1 MSGEHIARAPAA
13 GDKDEQIV
21 KDLGVEAPPLPPP
34 AAQTM
39 FSLERLRSYSA
50 FGLLL
55 LAVVYTLF
63 FAQAILMPI
72 AVAGLLALLLAPLVR
87 ALRRIRLPSPVG
99 AAVVL
104 VALLALVGGGIAML
118 SEPAALW
125 TAELPKVSKKLEAKF
140 RALRAP
146 LEDMRQAGQQVD
158 KLTTLESPKD
168 VPQRV
173 VVEEGGLFSRTMGL
187 LQSLGTTLGILF
199 ALLFFLLA
207 SGDLFRRKLQ
217 QILPEHRGE
226 RAVLLVRDVQRN
238 LSAYLVTITLINIGL
253 GIATGTAMYL
263 LGMPN
268 PVLWGAMA
276 AVLNFVPVV
285 GPAVG
290 VVVIALVGLISFP
303 SMLDG
308 VIPAAA
314 YLGLHLTELQTSRPT
329 SSAAG

>member
-1 MSGEHIARAPAA
+1 M
-13 GDKDEQIV
+13 
-21 KDLGVEAPPLPPP
+21 
-34 AAQTM
+34 
-39 FSLERLRSYSA
+39 
-50 FGLLL
+50 
-55 LAVVYTLF
+55 
-63 FAQAILMPI
+63 
-72 AVAGLLALLLAPLVR
+72 VR
-87 ALRRIRLPSPVG
+87 ALRRIRLPSPIG

-118 SEPAALW
+118 SGPAALW
-125 TAELPKVSKKLEAKF
+125 AAELPKVSKKLEVKF

-187 LQSLGTTLGILF
+187 LQSLGSTLGILF

-226 RAVLLVRDVQRN
+226 RAVALVRDVQRN

-253 GIATGTAMYL
+253 GTATGTAMYL

-268 PVLWGAMA
+268 PVLWGVMA

-285 GPAVG
+285 GAAVG

-303 SMLDG
+303 AMLDG
-308 VIPAAA
+308 ADPCRRLPRPAPDRVADHHALRHRPPADHEPGCGVSRHRLLDVAVGHPRRAAGGAAA
-314 YLGLHLTELQTSRPT
+314 GRGQGGVRRRPGAAPDRHLHRRRHRDDVGLAGPSTPAVRLRAVPP
-329 SSAAG
+329 SS